1 MNKWRPIILFGTND
15 DAARQRML
23 EEDNPT
29 LATAIN
35 ICRSMEATKAQ
46 LRVMTTRGET
56 DTVTVH
62 ELYNEGRSKAVRPS
76 RIANCGNCGF
86 KHQPRQCP
94 ACGKT
99 CYKCGKR
106 NHFAAVCISIL
117 STRPNARQVNEV
129 TTGTTSQSDPSVLQV
144 LSIGGRKK
152 RNFVYKQVCS
162 NLYKQVCSS
171 LLSPTSTVLYGFGN
185 ALIKPLGSID
195 AAIYHQEGR
204 EFSLLFYVTDIIDL
218 PILGEHACDFLNL
231 VKKVDSSDND
241 FVHSLITNLPITTTK
256 LKEIQHATD
265 ADKTLQKVKLYRQTT
280 WPRNQK

>member
-23 EEDNPT
+23 EDNP
-29 LATAIN
+29 TAIN

-62 ELYNEGRSKAVRPS
+62 ELYNEGRSKAVRLS

-86 KHQPRQCP
+86 KHQPKQCP
-94 ACGKT
+94 GCGKT
-99 CYKCGKR
+99 CYKCGKQ

-162 NLYKQVCSS
+162 
-171 LLSPTSTVLYGFGN
+171 LLLRPTSTVLYGFGN

-195 AAIYHQEGR
+195 VAIYHQEGR

-265 ADKTLQKVKLYRQTT
+265 ADKTLQKVKLYCQTT